1 MVKKAWNKKIKGQVA
16 AIVKSQTAALNK
28 YQESETA
35 DLNEI
40 ATVISSF
47 ANYQGSQKPP
57 EANGTSPETAT
68 LSEAVKLNV
77 IMKKHKSDP

>member
-1 MVKKAWNKKIKGQVA
+1 MIKFQVTALLKA
-16 AIVKSQTAALNK
+16 QTTALNK
-28 YQESETA
+28 QQEAETSY
-35 DLNEI
+35 LNKI